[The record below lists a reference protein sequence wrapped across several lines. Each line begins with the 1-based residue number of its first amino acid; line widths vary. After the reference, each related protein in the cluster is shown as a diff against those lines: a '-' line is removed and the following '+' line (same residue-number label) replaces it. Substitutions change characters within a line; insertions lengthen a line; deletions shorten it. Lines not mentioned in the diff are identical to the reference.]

1 MSILTICS
9 LKGGTGK
16 TVSSLALAAA
26 FAKTKKV
33 LLVDLDAQANST
45 ICLGVDPTELKAS
58 VSEVL
63 ADNKPAKEVLV
74 QTAIKNLDLL
84 PSSIK
89 LAVEM
94 ERLYTKVFREAIL
107 SKALKRISKDYELI
121 LIDCAPSLNVLTTNA
136 LYAGDFILIPCQT
149 SRFGLDGLSDLL
161 DKIAEIKDQ
170 SEKERLNSVGILLT
184 QFDKRNSKTNQWVFE
199 QLEDLK
205 PLLLKTIISRNEA
218 LNQAVIAQQSIFAFD
233 PKSQG
238 ADDYMKLSKELWG
251 KIRNG

>member
-1 MSILTICS
+1 MKKICTVCS

-26 FAKTKKV
+26 NAKTKKT

-45 ICLGVDPTELKAS
+45 ISLGVDPTELKAS

-63 ADNKPAKEVLV
+63 TDNKPAKSVIV

-107 SKALKRISKDYELI
+107 SKALKKIAKDYSRI
-121 LIDCAPSLNVLTTNA
+121 IIDCAPSLNVLTTNA
-136 LYAGDFILIPCQT
+136 LYAGEFILIPCQT
-149 SRFGLDGLSDLL
+149 SRYGLDGLADLL
-161 DKIAEIKDQ
+161 NKIQEIKNQ
-170 SEKERLNSVGILLT
+170 SAKEQGNSVGILLT
-184 QFDKRNSKTNQWVFE
+184 QLDKRNSKTNDWVLE
-199 QLEDLK
+199 QLQPFK
-205 PLLLKTIISRNEA
+205 HIMFKTIINRNET
-218 LNQAVIAQQSIFAFD
+218 LNQAVIAQQSIFAYD
-233 PKSQG
+233 SKSQG
-238 ADDYMKLSKELWG
+238 AKDYTTLSKELAG
-251 KIRNG
+251 RMK

>member
-1 MSILTICS
+1 MAILTICS

-26 FAKTKKV
+26 YAKTKKT

-63 ADNKPAKEVLV
+63 TDNKPAKAVIVE
-74 QTAIKNLDLL
+74 TAIKNLDLL
-84 PSSIK
+84 PSNIK

-107 SKALKRISKDYELI
+107 SKALKKISKDYQLI
-121 LIDCAPSLNVLTTNA
+121 IIDCAPSLNVLTVNA
-136 LYAGDFILIPCQT
+136 LFAGEFILIPCQT

-161 DKIAEIKDQ
+161 DKITEIKDL
-170 SEKERLNSVGILLT
+170 SEKERINSVGILLT
-184 QFDKRNSKTNQWVFE
+184 QYDKRNSRTNEWVME
-199 QLEDLK
+199 QLSPFK
-205 PLLLKTIISRNEA
+205 PILLKTIINRTEA
-218 LNQAVIAQQSIFAFD
+218 LNQAVIAQQSIFD
-233 PKSQG
+233 YEPESQG
-238 ADDYMKLSKELWG
+238 AEDYTQLSKELLG
-251 KIRNG
+251 RMK